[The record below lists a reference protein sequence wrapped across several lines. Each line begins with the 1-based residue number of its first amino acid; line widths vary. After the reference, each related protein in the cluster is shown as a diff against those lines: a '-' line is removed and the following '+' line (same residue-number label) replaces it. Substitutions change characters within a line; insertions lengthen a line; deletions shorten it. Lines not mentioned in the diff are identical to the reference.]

1 MRLRTLL
8 PIAAL
13 LALSACGDDSTTQ
26 TGSTNANPPG
36 SSAAPPPKATP
47 PATTAPGNVPTTPSR
62 P

>member
-13 LALSACGDDSTTQ
+13 LALTACGDDSTTQ
-26 TGSTNANPPG
+26 TGSTNANPPAPPTN
-36 SSAAPPPKATP
+36 AAPPAK
-47 PATTAPGNVPTTPSR
+47 APGGAPTTPSR